1 MMNMQIVVATEE
13 RWRQQAE
20 ALQREAEKQPFGRRR
35 EGLITEVRRLRTA
48 SQIDQW
54 LSSPGLQPPR

>member
-1 MMNMQIVVATEE
+1 MMNMKIIVATEE

-20 ALQREAEKQPFGRRR
+20 ALQREAQNLPFGRRR
-35 EGLITEVRRLRTA
+35 ETLVREVRRLQTA

-54 LSSPGLQPPR
+54 LSSPELQPPR

>member
-20 ALQREAEKQPFGRRR
+20 ALQREAEKQPSADAGR
-35 EGLITEVRRLRTA
+35 
-48 SQIDQW
+48 D
-54 LSSPGLQPPR
+54 